1 MPDLKISELSPLA
14 GNLLQETDP
23 VAVADLSASETKSL
37 TALQLATGIAS
48 MFPAGS
54 ISLGAVNL
62 AIGPGSI
69 DTTEIASNAVTDAK
83 LADNSSA
90 VIDTTPP
97 ANGRFTGQLYI
108 DTDTNF
114 GSYWNGTVWTDLA
127 FKLVEDSVTAAIL
140 ANNSSAVIDATSP
153 TTGDFTGQLY
163 IDTATN
169 FGSYWSGTAWTS
181 LTPNIAD
188 NAVAASKLANN
199 SSAIIG
205 TAVPTAEFTGQLYID
220 TTTNYGSYWNG
231 TAWTSLTPN
240 IADNAVAA
248 SKLANNSSVVIGTS
262 LPATGN
268 FTGQLYIDTATNF
281 GSYWS
286 GTAWTGLTPQLGT
299 NSVTATEL
307 ANNSSAI
314 IGTTVPTAEFTGQF
328 RIDTAT
334 NEGYYWDGS
343 VWTGFRGEA
352 AVGSIATG
360 TGSVAITPVAGTT
373 AGEIKLDTAFTSST
387 AAAQFIAGPTA
398 SAGTVSYRSIIG
410 ADLPTAGTAK
420 GAVAVS
426 GNGLRM
432 DGETLEIDNLITA
445 STSFGVTQVNVNGL
459 VTDHRVITGDDLP
472 IPTTTTVGAVMI
484 GDGIAISST
493 GSISLDEQ
501 SGVTPADY
509 TKVTVNDRGIVTA
522 GANLAAADIPDLSA
536 AKLTSGY
543 VNPQRIDSHTIER
556 EKLAPYSI
564 AFIQEASPATD
575 DATLFAGCLWF
586 QESTAQLRMWNANA
600 WTSVGFGRLAAD
612 NLRFGGTI
620 SATSGDITGVTSAG
634 ITAGLTIGTDLPVAT
649 DGLGGLYLVVDEAGS
664 NINVTSG
671 YSYDPGDWVLCISED
686 AGWVRIDTLSGGGG
700 GGSDTLAGLLDTL
713 ITVPTEGDVLVY
725 GSNALWTNE
734 ATLSGG
740 VY

>member
-1 MPDLKISELSPLA
+1 MPDLKISELTSLPGASL
-14 GNLLQETDP
+14 EESDP
-23 VAVADLSASETKSL
+23 IAVADLSASATKSL

-48 MFPAGS
+48 MFPTGS
-54 ISLGAVNL
+54 IALDAVNL
-62 AIGPGSI
+62 AIGTGAI
-69 DTTEIASNAVTDAK
+69 DTDEIADNAITDDK
-83 LADNSSA
+83 LDDNSSA
-90 VIDTTPP
+90 VIGTTLP
-97 ANGRFTGQLYI
+97 ATGEFIGQLHI
-108 DTDTNF
+108 NATTNQ
-114 GSYWNGTVWTDLA
+114 GSYWNNTAWTGLA
-127 FKLVEDSVTAAIL
+127 FTLVDDSVTADIL
-140 ANNSSAVIDATSP
+140 DNNSSAIIG
-153 TTGDFTGQLY
+153 TTLPADGDFTGQLY
-163 IDTATN
+163 IDTSTN

-181 LTPNIAD
+181 LTPDIAD
-188 NAVAASKLANN
+188 NAVAASKLA
-199 SSAIIG
+199 
-205 TAVPTAEFTGQLYID
+205 D
-220 TTTNYGSYWNG
+220 
-231 TAWTSLTPN
+231 
-240 IADNAVAA
+240 
-248 SKLANNSSVVIGTS
+248 
-262 LPATGN
+262 
-268 FTGQLYIDTATNF
+268 
-281 GSYWS
+281 
-286 GTAWTGLTPQLGT
+286 
-299 NSVTATEL
+299 
-307 ANNSSAI
+307 NSSAI
-314 IGTTVPTAEFTGQF
+314 IGTTVPAAEFIGQF

-334 NEGYYWDGS
+334 NQGYYWDGS

-360 TGSVAITPVAGTT
+360 TGSVAITPVASTTT
-373 AGEIKLDTAFTSST
+373 AGEIKLDTAFTNST
-387 AAAQFIAGPTA
+387 AAAQFIAGP
-398 SAGTVSYRSIIG
+398 SAAAGAMSYRSIVG

-426 GNGLRM
+426 GNGLKM

-445 STSFGVTQVNVNGL
+445 STSFGVTQVNANGL
-459 VTDHRVITGDDLP
+459 VTNHQVITGADLP

-501 SGVTPADY
+501 SGLTPADY
-509 TKVTVNDRGIVTA
+509 TKVTVNDRGIVTT
-522 GANLAAADIPDLSA
+522 GANLAAADIPALSA
-536 AKLTSGY
+536 AKLTSGSL
-543 VNPQRIDSHTIER
+543 PLERIADHTIER

-564 AFIQEASPATD
+564 AFIQEAAPRTD

-671 YSYDPGDWVLCISED
+671 YSYDPGDWVLCISEG

-700 GGSDTLAGLLDTL
+700 GGSDTLAGLLDTQ
-713 ITVPTEGDVLVY
+713 IVTPSEGDVLVY
-725 GSNALWTNE
+725 GSSALWTNE